1 MARTSAW
8 RSAGA
13 AALVAALAGCGS
25 DITTAGRCPELCPS
39 GSVQL
44 ADTLLT
50 SPVVT
55 DTSVRGYVLVREAL
69 YLLASNLDSL
79 KSEVLLQ
86 FEPLVTKWT
95 VGTDSATLG
104 VVDSVRLGLSL
115 VQRDTVAKALRLVLH
130 RLPAHF
136 DTGATYASMQ
146 PYFTDSTLWDTT
158 AAIRDSILAVDTATL
173 AAPDTLQPLAGDSGI
188 IALGLSLVSASPTA
202 LAISSGNQ
210 NTAKVFLYFYVRGH
224 LITDTL
230 RKDTLPKV
238 LSLQPTFATF
248 VMSPDP
254 GQPASG
260 VLAVGGMPTA
270 RATLRLGLP
279 KEVVDSNAVV
289 RATLILN
296 TLEPAG
302 GFARDS
308 FMMQAQP
315 ILRDVGPKSLLFPDS
330 TVAGV
335 TWLHPGQS
343 GQVQLDITRLLRL
356 WGTTMGDSLPRT
368 LVLRL
373 VPEASLLAAVNFRGS
388 ETGAGPQ
395 LRVTYVRRY
404 TFGVP

>member
-302 GFARDS
+302 GLARDS

-356 WGTTMGDSLPRT
+356 WGTTTGDSLPRT